1 MNKTG
6 FLHKISNQQYGD
18 VLEIIFNVNNGDT
31 SAIQQKLVKIT
42 ADAIGEMI
50 SAPPKDALISQMS
63 MTKFQELY
71 EEIMEEIQAKPSVK
85 TELQSLSPRTFTR
98 LVQENFEDS
107 SRKEEP
113 PTRNSLY
120 SDIT

>member
-1 MNKTG
+1 MSTQG
-6 FLHKISNQQYGD
+6 FKPRKLHGSLSSK
-18 VLEIIFNVNNGDT
+18 VR
-31 SAIQQKLVKIT
+31 
-42 ADAIGEMI
+42 
-50 SAPPKDALISQMS
+50 
-63 MTKFQELY
+63 KFQEMY

-85 TELQSLSPRTFTR
+85 TELQSLSPRTFTK

-113 PTRNSLY
+113 PTRSSLY

>member
-1 MNKTG
+1 MSTQG
-6 FLHKISNQQYGD
+6 FKPRKLHGSLSSK
-18 VLEIIFNVNNGDT
+18 VR
-31 SAIQQKLVKIT
+31 
-42 ADAIGEMI
+42 
-50 SAPPKDALISQMS
+50 
-63 MTKFQELY
+63 KFQEMY

-113 PTRNSLY
+113 STRSSLY

>member
-1 MNKTG
+1 MSTQG
-6 FLHKISNQQYGD
+6 FKPRKLHGSLSSK
-18 VLEIIFNVNNGDT
+18 VR
-31 SAIQQKLVKIT
+31 
-42 ADAIGEMI
+42 
-50 SAPPKDALISQMS
+50 
-63 MTKFQELY
+63 KFQEMY
-71 EEIMEEIQAKPSVK
+71 EEIMEEIEQKSSVK

-107 SRKEEP
+107 SGKEP

>member
-1 MNKTG
+1 MSTQG
-6 FLHKISNQQYGD
+6 FKPRKLHGSLSSK
-18 VLEIIFNVNNGDT
+18 VR
-31 SAIQQKLVKIT
+31 
-42 ADAIGEMI
+42 
-50 SAPPKDALISQMS
+50 
-63 MTKFQELY
+63 KFQEMY
-71 EEIMEEIQAKPSVK
+71 EEIMEEIQAKPSVRA
-85 TELQSLSPRTFTR
+85 ELQSLSPRTFTK

>member
-1 MNKTG
+1 MSTQG
-6 FLHKISNQQYGD
+6 FKPRKVHGSLSSK
-18 VLEIIFNVNNGDT
+18 VR
-31 SAIQQKLVKIT
+31 
-42 ADAIGEMI
+42 
-50 SAPPKDALISQMS
+50 
-63 MTKFQELY
+63 KFQEMY

-85 TELQSLSPRTFTR
+85 TELQSLSPRTFTK

-113 PTRNSLY
+113 PTRSSLY

>member
-1 MNKTG
+1 M
-6 FLHKISNQQYGD
+6 SNQG
-18 VLEIIFNVNNGDT
+18 FKP
-31 SAIQQKLVKIT
+31 QKLYGSLSSKVR
-42 ADAIGEMI
+42 
-50 SAPPKDALISQMS
+50 
-63 MTKFQELY
+63 KFQEMY

-85 TELQSLSPRTFTR
+85 SELQSLSPRTFTR

>member
-1 MNKTG
+1 MSTQG
-6 FLHKISNQQYGD
+6 FKPRKLHGSLSSK
-18 VLEIIFNVNNGDT
+18 VR
-31 SAIQQKLVKIT
+31 
-42 ADAIGEMI
+42 
-50 SAPPKDALISQMS
+50 
-63 MTKFQELY
+63 KFQEMY
-71 EEIMEEIQAKPSVK
+71 EEIMEEIQAQPSVK
-85 TELQSLSPRTFTR
+85 TELQSLSPRTFTK

>member
-1 MNKTG
+1 MSTQG
-6 FLHKISNQQYGD
+6 FKPRKLHGSLSSK
-18 VLEIIFNVNNGDT
+18 VRKFH
-31 SAIQQKLVKIT
+31 
-42 ADAIGEMI
+42 EM
-50 SAPPKDALISQMS
+50 
-63 MTKFQELY
+63 Y

-113 PTRNSLY
+113 STRNSLY

>member
-1 MNKTG
+1 MSTQG
-6 FLHKISNQQYGD
+6 FKPRKLHGSLSSK
-18 VLEIIFNVNNGDT
+18 VR
-31 SAIQQKLVKIT
+31 
-42 ADAIGEMI
+42 
-50 SAPPKDALISQMS
+50 
-63 MTKFQELY
+63 KFQEMY
-71 EEIMEEIQAKPSVK
+71 EEIMEDIQAKPSVK

-107 SRKEEP
+107 SPKEEP

>member
-1 MNKTG
+1 MSTQG
-6 FLHKISNQQYGD
+6 FKPRKLHGSLSSK
-18 VLEIIFNVNNGDT
+18 VR
-31 SAIQQKLVKIT
+31 
-42 ADAIGEMI
+42 
-50 SAPPKDALISQMS
+50 
-63 MTKFQELY
+63 KFQEMY
-71 EEIMEEIQAKPSVK
+71 EEIMEEIQTKPSVK

-107 SRKEEP
+107 SRKEP

>member
-1 MNKTG
+1 MSTQG
-6 FLHKISNQQYGD
+6 FEPRKLHGSLSSK
-18 VLEIIFNVNNGDT
+18 VR
-31 SAIQQKLVKIT
+31 
-42 ADAIGEMI
+42 
-50 SAPPKDALISQMS
+50 
-63 MTKFQELY
+63 KFQEMY
-71 EEIMEEIQAKPSVK
+71 EEIMEEIQVKPSVK

>member
-1 MNKTG
+1 MSTQG
-6 FLHKISNQQYGD
+6 FKPRKLHGSLSSK
-18 VLEIIFNVNNGDT
+18 VR
-31 SAIQQKLVKIT
+31 
-42 ADAIGEMI
+42 
-50 SAPPKDALISQMS
+50 
-63 MTKFQELY
+63 KFQEMY

-85 TELQSLSPRTFTR
+85 NELQSLSPRTFTK

-113 PTRNSLY
+113 PTRSSLY

>member
-1 MNKTG
+1 MSTQG
-6 FLHKISNQQYGD
+6 FKPRKLHGSLSSK
-18 VLEIIFNVNNGDT
+18 VR
-31 SAIQQKLVKIT
+31 
-42 ADAIGEMI
+42 
-50 SAPPKDALISQMS
+50 
-63 MTKFQELY
+63 KFQEMY
-71 EEIMEEIQAKPSVK
+71 EEIMEEIQMKPSVK

>member
-1 MNKTG
+1 MSTQG
-6 FLHKISNQQYGD
+6 FKPRKLHGTLSSK
-18 VLEIIFNVNNGDT
+18 VR
-31 SAIQQKLVKIT
+31 
-42 ADAIGEMI
+42 
-50 SAPPKDALISQMS
+50 
-63 MTKFQELY
+63 KFQEIY

-85 TELQSLSPRTFTR
+85 AELQSLSPRTFTK

>member
-1 MNKTG
+1 MSTQG
-6 FLHKISNQQYGD
+6 FKPRKLHGSLSSK
-18 VLEIIFNVNNGDT
+18 VR
-31 SAIQQKLVKIT
+31 
-42 ADAIGEMI
+42 
-50 SAPPKDALISQMS
+50 
-63 MTKFQELY
+63 KFQEMY

-85 TELQSLSPRTFTR
+85 TELQSLSPRTFTK

-113 PTRNSLY
+113 STRNSLY

>member
-1 MNKTG
+1 MSTQG
-6 FLHKISNQQYGD
+6 FKPRKLHGSLSSK
-18 VLEIIFNVNNGDT
+18 VR
-31 SAIQQKLVKIT
+31 
-42 ADAIGEMI
+42 
-50 SAPPKDALISQMS
+50 
-63 MTKFQELY
+63 KFQEMY

-113 PTRNSLY
+113 PTRSRLY

>member
-1 MNKTG
+1 MSTQG
-6 FLHKISNQQYGD
+6 FKP
-18 VLEIIFNVNNGDT
+18 
-31 SAIQQKLVKIT
+31 QKLHGSLSSKVR
-42 ADAIGEMI
+42 
-50 SAPPKDALISQMS
+50 
-63 MTKFQELY
+63 KFQEMY

-85 TELQSLSPRTFTR
+85 SELQSLSPRTFTK

-120 SDIT
+120 SDIA

>member
-1 MNKTG
+1 MSTQG
-6 FLHKISNQQYGD
+6 FKPRKLHGSLSSK
-18 VLEIIFNVNNGDT
+18 VR
-31 SAIQQKLVKIT
+31 
-42 ADAIGEMI
+42 
-50 SAPPKDALISQMS
+50 
-63 MTKFQELY
+63 KFQEMY
-71 EEIMEEIQAKPSVK
+71 EEIMEEIQAKPSVEN
-85 TELQSLSPRTFTR
+85 ELQSLSPRTFTR

>member
-1 MNKTG
+1 MSTQG
-6 FLHKISNQQYGD
+6 FKPRKLHGSLSSK
-18 VLEIIFNVNNGDT
+18 VRKF
-31 SAIQQKLVKIT
+31 K
-42 ADAIGEMI
+42 EM
-50 SAPPKDALISQMS
+50 
-63 MTKFQELY
+63 Y

-113 PTRNSLY
+113 PTRSSLY

>member
-1 MNKTG
+1 MSTQG
-6 FLHKISNQQYGD
+6 FKPRKLHGSLSSK
-18 VLEIIFNVNNGDT
+18 VR
-31 SAIQQKLVKIT
+31 
-42 ADAIGEMI
+42 
-50 SAPPKDALISQMS
+50 
-63 MTKFQELY
+63 KFQEMY
-71 EEIMEEIQAKPSVK
+71 EEIMEEIQAKSSVK
-85 TELQSLSPRTFTR
+85 TELQSLSPRTFTK

>member
-1 MNKTG
+1 MNTQG
-6 FLHKISNQQYGD
+6 FKPRKLHGSLSSK
-18 VLEIIFNVNNGDT
+18 VL
-31 SAIQQKLVKIT
+31 
-42 ADAIGEMI
+42 
-50 SAPPKDALISQMS
+50 
-63 MTKFQELY
+63 KFQEMY

-113 PTRNSLY
+113 PTRSSLY

>member
-1 MNKTG
+1 MNTQG
-6 FLHKISNQQYGD
+6 FKPRKLHGSLSSK
-18 VLEIIFNVNNGDT
+18 VR
-31 SAIQQKLVKIT
+31 
-42 ADAIGEMI
+42 
-50 SAPPKDALISQMS
+50 
-63 MTKFQELY
+63 KFQEMY
-71 EEIMEEIQAKPSVK
+71 EEIMEEIQAKSSVK